1 MSDQYSHEEQVIP
14 TGEVDPTIKQ
24 EISLQEAVDSA
35 TILSQQTADFLGEP
49 SRVVEL
55 GHKILEAM
63 NDEQLREVLT
73 AAESAEEAALRE
85 SYRWKGLGVR
95 ARSVLGDRAWERQQ
109 EASKEAQA
117 KWDAEHPKEVARRE
131 KRENSQG
138 RRSARR
144 ILHKIVTL
152 DDAFYDR

>member
-1 MSDQYSHEEQVIP
+1 MNNKNTHQEQVTP
-14 TGEVDPTIKQ
+14 VNEVDPTI
-24 EISLQEAVDSA
+24 SLGASSQEAVDSTTA
-35 TILSQQTADFLGEP
+35 LSQQTADFLGDP

-55 GHKILEAM
+55 GHKTLEGM
-63 NDEQLREVLT
+63 TDEQLREVLT
-73 AAESAEEAALRE
+73 AAESAEEAARRE
-85 SYRWKGLGVR
+85 SYRWKGLGVG
-95 ARSVLGDRAWERQQ
+95 ALNVLGDRARERQQ